1 MESQSRPTTA
11 RRDLVLLT
19 GGAVVFALLS
29 VRLELSEHLLAWARP
44 HERYQ
49 VDELPGVLL
58 FIACGLAWYAW
69 RRVAE
74 VREELALRR
83 DMEARLREALAE
95 NRKLAM
101 AAMNQQEEDR
111 RDLARELHDDLG
123 QYVNA
128 AKIDAVTLR
137 NGGHEESVS
146 TAADAI
152 VKSLD
157 HMDEV
162 VRDLLHRLRPTGLD
176 ELGLSA
182 ALEDCIEGWRR
193 RLPEVTFQL
202 TIQTGVE
209 DFDEATNITLYRL
222 VQEGL
227 TNVAKHSHATSVE
240 IGLKRTAEGGSVVL
254 TMRDDGVGGTPV
266 TRRQG
271 LGLIGMRERVDALG
285 GTFDAA
291 SLQARGFSFTARLPV
306 SPLASR

>member
-11 RRDLVLLT
+11 RRDLAVLA

-29 VRLELSEHLLAWARP
+29 VRLELSEHLFAWARP

-83 DMEARLREALAE
+83 DVEGRLREALAE

-101 AAMNQQEEDR
+101 AAMSKQEEDR
-111 RDLARELHDDLG
+111 RDLARELHDHLG

-137 NGGHEESVS
+137 DGGHEEPICNS
-146 TAADAI
+146 ADAI

-157 HMDEV
+157 HMDGV
-162 VRDLLHRLRPTGLD
+162 VRDMLHRLRPTGLD

-193 RLPEVTFQL
+193 RLPEIAFQL
-202 TIQTGVE
+202 AIQPGLE

-227 TNVAKHSHATSVE
+227 TNVAKHSHATRVE
-240 IGLKRTAEGGSVVL
+240 IGLKRAAEGRSVIL
-254 TMRDDGVGGTPV
+254 TMRDDGVGSTPA
-266 TRRQG
+266 TRQHG
-271 LGLIGMRERVDALG
+271 LGLVGMRERVDALG

-291 SLQARGFSFTARLPV
+291 ELQARGFAFTARLPV
-306 SPLASR
+306 SPVASA

>member
-1 MESQSRPTTA
+1 M
-11 RRDLVLLT
+11 LLT
-19 GGAVVFALLS
+19 GGAVIFALLS
-29 VRLELSEHLLAWARP
+29 VRLELSEHLLAWTQP

-83 DMEARLREALAE
+83 DVEGRLREALAE
-95 NRKLAM
+95 NRELAM
-101 AAMNQQEEDR
+101 AAVSKQEEDR

-137 NGGHEESVS
+137 DGGHAEPVATS
-146 TAADAI
+146 ADAI

-157 HMDEV
+157 HMDGV
-162 VRDLLHRLRPTGLD
+162 VRDMLHRLRPTGLD

-193 RLPEVTFQL
+193 RLPEITFQL
-202 TIQTGVE
+202 TIQRGLE

-227 TNVAKHSHATSVE
+227 TNVAKHAHATRVE
-240 IGLKRTAEGGSVVL
+240 IGLTRAAEGGSVVL
-254 TMRDDGVGGTPV
+254 TMRDDGVGSTPA
-266 TRRQG
+266 TRQHG

-291 SLQARGFSFTARLPV
+291 QLQARGFAFTARLPV
-306 SPLASR
+306 SPAASA

>member
-1 MESQSRPTTA
+1 MESQSRTTAA

-19 GGAVVFALLS
+19 AGALIFAMMS
-29 VRLELSEHLLAWARP
+29 VHLELFEHLLAWTQP

-49 VDELPGVLL
+49 LDELPGVLL
-58 FIACGLAWYAW
+58 FTACGLAWYAW

-83 DMEARLREALAE
+83 DVEDRLREALAE
-95 NRKLAM
+95 NRKLTM
-101 AAMNQQEEDR
+101 AALRKQEEDR

-137 NGGHEESVS
+137 DGNHEEPV
-146 TAADAI
+146 TASADAI

-157 HMDEV
+157 HMNGV
-162 VRDLLHRLRPTGLD
+162 VRDILHRLRPTGLD

-193 RLPEVTFQL
+193 RLPEITFQL
-202 TIQTGVE
+202 TIQAGLE

-227 TNVAKHSHATSVE
+227 TNVAKHSHATRVE
-240 IGLKRTAEGGSVVL
+240 IGLTRIAERGSVVL
-254 TMRDDGVGGTPV
+254 TMRDDGVGSTPE
-266 TRRQG
+266 TPHHG

-291 SLQARGFSFTARLPV
+291 QSQARGFCFTARLPV
-306 SPLASR
+306 SPVASA

>member
-1 MESQSRPTTA
+1 MESQSRPTAA
-11 RRDLVLLT
+11 RRDLLLLT

-29 VRLELSEHLLAWARP
+29 IRLELSEHLLAWTRP

-74 VREELALRR
+74 ARAELALRR
-83 DMEARLREALAE
+83 DVERRLREAVAE
-95 NRKLAM
+95 NRELAM
-101 AAMNQQEEDR
+101 AAVSKQEDDR

-137 NGGHEESVS
+137 DGGHDEAVS
-146 TAADAI
+146 ASADAI
-152 VKSLD
+152 VASLD
-157 HMDEV
+157 HMDGV
-162 VRDLLHRLRPTGLD
+162 VRDMLHRLRPTGLD

-182 ALEDCIEGWRR
+182 ALEDCIDGWRR
-193 RLPEVTFQL
+193 RLPDVSFQL
-202 TIQTGVE
+202 AIQPGLE

-227 TNVAKHSHATSVE
+227 TNVAKHSHATRVE
-240 IGLKRTAEGGSVVL
+240 IGLARTDEGRSVAL
-254 TMRDDGVGGTPV
+254 TMRDNGVGSEPA
-266 TRRQG
+266 TRPHG
-271 LGLIGMRERVDALG
+271 LGLLGMRERVDALG
-285 GTFDAA
+285 GTFDLAQP
-291 SLQARGFSFTARLPV
+291 QARGFAIAARLPI
-306 SPLASR
+306 SPMASA

>member
-1 MESQSRPTTA
+1 MESQSRPTAA
-11 RRDLVLLT
+11 RRDLLLLT

-29 VRLELSEHLLAWARP
+29 IRLELSEHLLAWTRP

-74 VREELALRR
+74 ARAELALRR
-83 DMEARLREALAE
+83 DVERRLREAVAE
-95 NRKLAM
+95 NRELAM
-101 AAMNQQEEDR
+101 AAVSKQEDDR

-137 NGGHEESVS
+137 DGGHDEAVS
-146 TAADAI
+146 ASADAI
-152 VKSLD
+152 VASLD
-157 HMDEV
+157 HMDGV
-162 VRDLLHRLRPTGLD
+162 VRDMLHRLRPTGLD

-182 ALEDCIEGWRR
+182 ALEDCIDGWRR
-193 RLPEVTFQL
+193 RLPDVSFQL
-202 TIQTGVE
+202 AIQPGLE

-227 TNVAKHSHATSVE
+227 TNVAKHSHATRVE
-240 IGLKRTAEGGSVVL
+240 IGLARTDEGRSVAL
-254 TMRDDGVGGTPV
+254 TMRDNGVGSEPA
-266 TRRQG
+266 TRPHG
-271 LGLIGMRERVDALG
+271 LGLLGMRERVDALG
-285 GTFDAA
+285 GTFDLAQP
-291 SLQARGFSFTARLPV
+291 QARGFAIAARLPV
-306 SPLASR
+306 SPMASA

>member
-1 MESQSRPTTA
+1 MESRSLPTAA

-19 GGAVVFALLS
+19 GGAVIFALLS
-29 VRLELSEHLLAWARP
+29 VRLELSEHLFAWTRP

-49 VDELPGVLL
+49 LDELPGVLL

-74 VREELALRR
+74 AREELALRR
-83 DMEARLREALAE
+83 DVEGRLREALAE

-101 AAMNQQEEDR
+101 AAVSKQEEDR

-137 NGGHEESVS
+137 DGGHEEPVS
-146 TAADAI
+146 TSADAI
-152 VKSLD
+152 IKALD
-157 HMDEV
+157 HVDEV
-162 VRDLLHRLRPTGLD
+162 VRDMLHRLRPTGLD

-182 ALEDCIEGWRR
+182 ALEDCIERWRR
-193 RLPEVTFQL
+193 RLPEITFQL
-202 TIQTGVE
+202 KLQPGLE

-227 TNVAKHSHATSVE
+227 TNVAKHSQATRVE
-240 IGLKRTAEGGSVVL
+240 IAIARDADGGTVVL
-254 TMRDDGVGGTPV
+254 TMRDDGVGSTPAT
-266 TRRQG
+266 TRRG

-285 GTFDAA
+285 GTFDAT
-291 SLQARGFSFTARLPV
+291 QPQTRGFVFTTRLPV
-306 SPLASR
+306 APAALA

>member
-1 MESQSRPTTA
+1 M
-11 RRDLVLLT
+11 LLT
-19 GGAVVFALLS
+19 GGAVIFALLS
-29 VRLELSEHLLAWARP
+29 VRLELSEHLLAWTQP

-49 VDELPGVLL
+49 LDELPGVLL

-74 VREELALRR
+74 VRDELALRR
-83 DMEARLREALAE
+83 DVEGRLREALAE

-101 AAMNQQEEDR
+101 AAVSKQEQDR
-111 RDLARELHDDLG
+111 RDLARELHDDLS

-128 AKIDAVTLR
+128 AKIDAVMLR
-137 NGGHEESVS
+137 DGGKGEPA
-146 TAADAI
+146 TASADAI

-157 HMDEV
+157 HMDGV
-162 VRDLLHRLRPTGLD
+162 VRDILHRLRPTGLD

-182 ALEDCIEGWRR
+182 ALEDCVEGWRR
-193 RLPEVTFQL
+193 RLPEITFQL
-202 TIQTGVE
+202 TIQRGLE

-227 TNVAKHSHATSVE
+227 TNVAKHSRATRVE
-240 IGLKRTAEGGSVVL
+240 IGLTRAAEGGSVVL
-254 TMRDDGVGGTPV
+254 TMRDDGVGSTPA
-266 TRRQG
+266 TRQRG

-291 SLQARGFSFTARLPV
+291 PPHARGFAFAARLPV
-306 SPLASR
+306 STVASA

>member
-1 MESQSRPTTA
+1 
-11 RRDLVLLT
+11 LLT
-19 GGAVVFALLS
+19 GGAVIFALLS
-29 VRLELSEHLLAWARP
+29 VRLELSEHLLAWTRP

-83 DMEARLREALAE
+83 AVEGRLREALAE
-95 NRKLAM
+95 NRKLTT
-101 AAMNQQEEDR
+101 AAVSKQEEDR
-111 RDLARELHDDLG
+111 RNLARELHDDLG

-137 NGGHEESVS
+137 DGGHEERVS

-157 HMDEV
+157 YMDGV
-162 VRDLLHRLRPTGLD
+162 VRDMLHRLRPTGLD

-193 RLPEVTFQL
+193 RLPEITFQL
-202 TIQTGVE
+202 AIQPGLE
-209 DFDEATNITLYRL
+209 EFDEATNITVYRL

-227 TNVAKHSHATSVE
+227 TNVAKHAHAKRVE
-240 IGLKRTAEGGSVVL
+240 IGLTRAVGDDSMVL
-254 TMRDDGVGGTPV
+254 TMRDDGVGSTPP
-266 TRRQG
+266 RRQDG

-285 GTFDAA
+285 GTFDVAR
-291 SLQARGFSFTARLPV
+291 SQVRGFAFTARLPV
-306 SPLASR
+306 SPVASA

>member
-1 MESQSRPTTA
+1 MESQSRPTAA

-19 GGAVVFALLS
+19 GGAVIFALLS
-29 VRLELSEHLLAWARP
+29 VRLELSEHLLAWTRP

-49 VDELPGVLL
+49 LDELPGVLL

-83 DMEARLREALAE
+83 DVEGRLREALAE

-101 AAMNQQEEDR
+101 AAVSKQEEDR

-137 NGGHEESVS
+137 DGGHEEPVS
-146 TAADAI
+146 TSADAI

-157 HMDEV
+157 HMDGV
-162 VRDLLHRLRPTGLD
+162 VRDMLHRLRPTGLD

-193 RLPEVTFQL
+193 RLPEITFQL
-202 TIQTGVE
+202 TIQPGLE

-227 TNVAKHSHATSVE
+227 TNVAKHSHATRVE
-240 IGLKRTAEGGSVVL
+240 IGLTRAAEGGSVVL
-254 TMRDDGVGGTPV
+254 TMRDDGVGSAPA
-266 TRRQG
+266 TRQHG

-291 SLQARGFSFTARLPV
+291 QPQARGFAFTARLPV
-306 SPLASR
+306 SPAASA

>member
-1 MESQSRPTTA
+1 MESRSRPTAA
-11 RRDLVLLT
+11 RRDLVLLI
-19 GGAVVFALLS
+19 GGAAIFALLS
-29 VRLELSEHLLAWARP
+29 VRLELSEHLLAWTRP

-58 FIACGLAWYAW
+58 FVACGLAWYAW

-74 VREELALRR
+74 IREELALRR
-83 DMEARLREALAE
+83 NVEGRLREALAE

-101 AAMNQQEEDR
+101 AAVSKQEEDR

-137 NGGHEESVS
+137 DSGHEESVA

-157 HMDEV
+157 HMDGV
-162 VRDLLHRLRPTGLD
+162 VRDMLHRLRPTGLD

-182 ALEDCIEGWRR
+182 AIEDCIEGWRR
-193 RLPEVTFQL
+193 RLPEVTFRLSVQL
-202 TIQTGVE
+202 GTE

-240 IGLKRTAEGGSVVL
+240 IGIARASEGGAVVM
-254 TMRDDGVGGTPV
+254 TMRDDGVGSTPA
-266 TRRQG
+266 TRQRG

-285 GTFDAA
+285 GTFDATRP
-291 SLQARGFSFTARLPV
+291 QARGFAFTARLPV
-306 SPLASR
+306 SPAASA